1 MQMGKDTIYALE
13 LEPDDVH
20 EDEAG
25 RRLGRAA
32 AGDGV
37 TCSEPRESRVNL
49 FASRT
54 GLLKINVCSPGSDQR
69 YPER

>member
-1 MQMGKDTIYALE
+1 MPELLQMGKDTIYVLE
-13 LEPDDVH
+13 LEADDVH

-37 TCSEPRESRVNL
+37 TCSEPQESRVNL
-49 FASRT
+49 FASR
-54 GLLKINVCSPGSDQR
+54 LAC
-69 YPER
+69 